1 MFSPARTHPGAQA
14 PRGQTAIP
22 DRYAGLTGPATASAR
37 GGGRF
42 NSARLHRL
50 IAGSRA
56 IRSLSIGLLARLEL
70 AFLAGHKPPDML
82 AHIRRAR
89 GVRRIPGGAAGAGD
103 RIAEFAGDACEV
115 VRRRVSG

>member
-82 AHIRRAR
+82 AHIRRRSTNSWR
-89 GVRRIPGGAAGAGD
+89 GGRSGRSNC
-103 RIAEFAGDACEV
+103 R
-115 VRRRVSG
+115 VRRRCL